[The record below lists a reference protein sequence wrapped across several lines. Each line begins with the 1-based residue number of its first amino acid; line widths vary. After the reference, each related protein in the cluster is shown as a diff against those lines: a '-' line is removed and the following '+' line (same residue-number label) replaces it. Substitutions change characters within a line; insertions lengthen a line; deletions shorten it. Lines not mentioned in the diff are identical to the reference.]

1 MLCVN
6 GKNEHACIVEE
17 AVGMHVHIYIYIY
30 IYIAI
35 DVVCVYMHIDMYISV
50 FSTNAMYLC

>member
-1 MLCVN
+1 MN

-30 IYIAI
+30 IYIYC
-35 DVVCVYMHIDMYISV
+35 D
-50 FSTNAMYLC
+50 